1 MKFIIQ
7 LVCLTISLF
16 VFSSCSDVESDE
28 DVKANN
34 FEISGSVK
42 GASGKKIFL
51 VSTNPEGQQ
60 KEIAKT
66 VVDGKGNFLLN
77 GHVDFFDA
85 YQLFLENDQKIL
97 ELVVAPND
105 KIKLNTSF
113 KDFDLNPQI
122 SGVSW
127 SKQANSFTKFKNDF
141 LVKQDLFRKA
151 KPTASREE
159 SQLFLGK
166 LMADLD
172 SNVVQ
177 LVKSNVNSE
186 YNLVLFSFLAPV
198 ESMDD
203 WDSANL
209 GLMKQVVTYL
219 KNKFSD
225 APRVQ
230 MIEQQTAQIERIYEE
245 ERLMKEGKLDAP
257 DFTVKTPEGKEITLS
272 SLKGQVVLVDFWASW
287 CGPCRQENPNLVR
300 LYNMYKSNG
309 FTIFSVSLDDKAD
322 KWKEAIAKDGLI
334 WPNHG
339 SDLQGWKTP
348 LTQLYQFNSIPQTVL
363 VNKEGKIIARG
374 LRGIALENKLKK
386 LFEK

>member
-16 VFSSCSDVESDE
+16 VFSSCSDGESDE
-28 DVKANN
+28 DIKANN
-34 FEISGSVK
+34 FEISGTVK

-85 YQLFLENDQKIL
+85 YQLFLENEQKIL

-105 KIKLNTSF
+105 KIKLNTSY

-141 LVKQDLFRKA
+141 LVQQDLFRKE

-159 SQLFLGK
+159 SQFFLSK

-172 SNVVQ
+172 SNVVK

-198 ESMDD
+198 QSMDD

-209 GLMKQVVTYL
+209 GLMKQVVTNL

-300 LYNMYKSNG
+300 LYNLYKSNG

-374 LRGIALENKLKK
+374 LRGIALENKLNK

>member
-16 VFSSCSDVESDE
+16 VFSSCSDGESDE
-28 DVKANN
+28 DIKANN
-34 FEISGSVK
+34 FEISGTVK

-85 YQLFLENDQKIL
+85 YQLFLENEQKIL

-105 KIKLNTSF
+105 KIKLNTSY

-141 LVKQDLFRKA
+141 LVQQDLFRKE

-159 SQLFLGK
+159 SQFFLSK

-172 SNVVQ
+172 SNVVK

-198 ESMDD
+198 QSMDD

-300 LYNMYKSNG
+300 LYNLYKSNG

>member
-7 LVCLTISLF
+7 FVCLTISLF
-16 VFSSCSDVESDE
+16 VFSSCSDGESDE
-28 DVKANN
+28 DIKANN
-34 FEISGSVK
+34 FEISGTIK

-85 YQLFLENDQKIL
+85 YQLFLENEQKIL

-105 KIKLNTSF
+105 KIKLNTSY

-141 LVKQDLFRKA
+141 LVQQDLFRKE

-159 SQLFLGK
+159 SQFFLSK

-172 SNVVQ
+172 SNVVK

-198 ESMDD
+198 QSMDD

-300 LYNMYKSNG
+300 LYNLYKSNG

>member
-1 MKFIIQ
+1 MKFIIPF
-7 LVCLTISLF
+7 VCLTISLF
-16 VFSSCSDVESDE
+16 VFSSCSDGESDE
-28 DVKANN
+28 DIKANN
-34 FEISGSVK
+34 FEISGTVK

-85 YQLFLENDQKIL
+85 YQLFLENEQKIL

-105 KIKLNTSF
+105 KIKLNTSY

-141 LVKQDLFRKA
+141 LVQQDLFRKE

-159 SQLFLGK
+159 SQFFLSK

-172 SNVVQ
+172 SNVVK

-198 ESMDD
+198 QSMDD

-209 GLMKQVVTYL
+209 GLMKQVVTNL

-300 LYNMYKSNG
+300 LYNLYKSNG

>member
-1 MKFIIQ
+1 MKFIIPF
-7 LVCLTISLF
+7 VCLTISLF
-16 VFSSCSDVESDE
+16 VFSSCSDAESDE

-85 YQLFLENDQKIL
+85 YQLFLENEQKIV

-105 KIKLNTSF
+105 KIKLNTSY

-127 SKQANSFTKFKNDF
+127 SKQANLFTKFKNDF

-159 SQLFLGK
+159 SQFFLSK

-198 ESMDD
+198 QSMDD

-209 GLMKQVVTYL
+209 GLMKQVVTNL
-219 KNKFSD
+219 KNKYSD

>member
-1 MKFIIQ
+1 MKFIIPF
-7 LVCLTISLF
+7 VCLTISLF
-16 VFSSCSDVESDE
+16 VFSSCSDGESDE
-28 DVKANN
+28 DIKANN
-34 FEISGSVK
+34 FEISGTVK

-85 YQLFLENDQKIL
+85 YQLFLENEQKIL

-105 KIKLNTSF
+105 KIKLNTSY

-151 KPTASREE
+151 KPTASKEE
-159 SQLFLGK
+159 SQLFLSK

-198 ESMDD
+198 QSMDD

-209 GLMKQVVTYL
+209 GLMKQVVTNL